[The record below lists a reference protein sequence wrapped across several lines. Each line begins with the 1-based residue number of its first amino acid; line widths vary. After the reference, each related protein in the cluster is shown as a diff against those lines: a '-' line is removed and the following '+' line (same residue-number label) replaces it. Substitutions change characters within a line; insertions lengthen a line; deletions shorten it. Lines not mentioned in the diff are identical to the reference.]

1 MEENTE
7 QQNQKAVE
15 NENMAKAKSEIEEI
29 VKKYNISLVPVVMH
43 HGDKTFSR
51 IDILSNSTS
60 NEEAN

>member
-29 VKKYNISLVPVVMH
+29 VKKYNISLVPVVML